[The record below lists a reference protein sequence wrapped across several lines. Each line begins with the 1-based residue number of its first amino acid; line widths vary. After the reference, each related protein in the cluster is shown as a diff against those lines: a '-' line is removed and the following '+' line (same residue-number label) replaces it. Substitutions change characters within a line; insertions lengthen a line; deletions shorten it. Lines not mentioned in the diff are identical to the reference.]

1 MNIIKYALFIAA
13 LSLPVTNTHAL
24 EWVDYDGTIPDNA
37 VMVNEGVE
45 DRPIC
50 RKNERIG
57 LIKNDLCHSVKA
69 GGNFAKKDIDDG
81 YQILVDTYNAYEVAE
96 LDSKP
101 EYGTWVFDQELQSL
115 NPVSGESLESLC
127 EGTFTHLF
135 DDAVADATS
144 GLIPPG
150 DCGNSEEEA
159 FKAGVNS
166 VYFYTVG
173 EYKRAQNYSS
183 TSDYYSGTWRA
194 WRNGDGLL
202 NKAMNDYLNGR
213 CSDVDES
220 LYPEFNDLSDDGTG
234 GTFAMPMT
242 CESFKC
248 RPDNNY
254 RYADTRSSVA
264 WGVFPESAAIYCS
277 NVDDDYFFGE

>member
-50 RKNERIG
+50 RRNARIG

-69 GGNFAKKDIDDG
+69 GGDFDKKDIDDG

-101 EYGTWVFDQELQSL
+101 EYGTWMFEDRELR
-115 NPVSGESLESLC
+115 PVSGENTESYCGDMFPL
-127 EGTFTHLF
+127 LF
-135 DDAVADATS
+135 DEAVAEATS

-159 FKAGVNS
+159 FDAGVSVARFYSLNQNS
-166 VYFYTVG
+166 LPG
-173 EYKRAQNYSS
+173 ILAK
-183 TSDYYSGTWRA
+183 GGGL
-194 WRNGDGLL
+194 GDLIAVAKG
-202 NKAMNDYLNGR
+202 DYLLGR
-213 CSDVDES
+213 CEEV
-220 LYPEFNDLSDDGTG
+220 PQDLKPTTFDANVSGGRSSDDV
-234 GTFAMPMT
+234 FF
-242 CESFKC
+242 SFSC
-248 RPDNNY
+248 PRFWCSQDYHIPDNGGSY
-254 RYADTRSSVA
+254 IRWSSETSEVRET
-264 WGVFPESAAIYCS
+264 WCS
-277 NVDDDYFFGE
+277 NHEDFPVTTYR

>member
-69 GGNFAKKDIDDG
+69 GGNFDKKDIDDG

-166 VYFYTVG
+166 IYFYTVG
-173 EYKRAQNYSS
+173 EEKRAQNYSS
-183 TSDYYSGTWRA
+183 TSDGYSGTWRA

-220 LYPEFNDLSDDGTG
+220 LYPEFNFLGDTTG
-234 GTFAMPMT
+234 GTFEAPMT

-248 RPDNNY
+248 RPDNDY

-277 NVDDDYFFGE
+277 NVDDEHFFGE

>member
-45 DRPIC
+45 DRPMC
-50 RKNERIG
+50 RKNEHIG
-57 LIKNDLCHSVKA
+57 MIKNDLCHSVKA
-69 GGNFAKKDIDDG
+69 GGNFDKKDIDDG

-166 VYFYTVG
+166 VYFYIVG
-173 EYKRAQNYSS
+173 EIWGGPRGVIAAMVGMIRAI
-183 TSDYYSGTWRA
+183 GVP
-194 WRNGDGLL
+194 GLTA
-202 NKAMNDYLNGR
+202 K
-213 CSDVDES
+213 V
-220 LYPEFNDLSDDGTG
+220 
-234 GTFAMPMT
+234 
-242 CESFKC
+242 
-248 RPDNNY
+248 
-254 RYADTRSSVA
+254 V
-264 WGVFPESAAIYCS
+264 
-277 NVDDDYFFGE
+277 

>member
-69 GGNFAKKDIDDG
+69 GGNFDKKDIDDG

-166 VYFYTVG
+166 IYFYTVG

-183 TSDYYSGTWRA
+183 TGDGYSGTWRA

-202 NKAMNDYLNGR
+202 KNAMNDYLNGR
-213 CSDVDES
+213 CSDVAQS
-220 LYPEFNDLSDDGTG
+220 LYPEYNFLDTTG
-234 GTFAMPMT
+234 GTFRAPMT

-248 RPDNNY
+248 RPDNGY
-254 RYADTRSSVA
+254 RYGDTRSSVA

-277 NVDDDYFFGE
+277 NVDDEHFFGE

>member
-50 RKNERIG
+50 RRNARIG

-69 GGNFAKKDIDDG
+69 GGNFDKKDIDDG

-166 VYFYTVG
+166 VYFYIAQQKFDV
-173 EYKRAQNYSS
+173 RANISSYSS
-183 TSDYYSGTWRA
+183 TDGGRWWNWFKGDDDSLLYS
-194 WRNGDGLL
+194 
-202 NKAMNDYLNGR
+202 AMKDYLNGR
-213 CSDVDES
+213 CSDVDE
-220 LYPEFNDLSDDGTG
+220 
-234 GTFAMPMT
+234 
-242 CESFKC
+242 
-248 RPDNNY
+248 
-254 RYADTRSSVA
+254 
-264 WGVFPESAAIYCS
+264 
-277 NVDDDYFFGE
+277 

>member
-1 MNIIKYALFIAA
+1 MMNIIKYALFIAA

-50 RKNERIG
+50 RRNARIG

-69 GGNFAKKDIDDG
+69 GGDFDKKDIDDG

-101 EYGTWVFDQELQSL
+101 EYGTWMFEDRELR
-115 NPVSGESLESLC
+115 PVSGENTESYCGDMFPL
-127 EGTFTHLF
+127 LF
-135 DDAVADATS
+135 DEAVAEATS

-159 FKAGVNS
+159 FDAGVSIARFYSLNQNS
-166 VYFYTVG
+166 LPG
-173 EYKRAQNYSS
+173 ILAK
-183 TSDYYSGTWRA
+183 GGGL
-194 WRNGDGLL
+194 GDLIAVAKG
-202 NKAMNDYLNGR
+202 DYLLGR
-213 CSDVDES
+213 CEEV
-220 LYPEFNDLSDDGTG
+220 PQDLKPTTFDTYVSGGRSSDDVFFSFSCPRFWCSQDYHNTVNG
-234 GTFAMPMT
+234 G
-242 CESFKC
+242 SYI
-248 RPDNNY
+248 RW
-254 RYADTRSSVA
+254 SSETSEVRET
-264 WGVFPESAAIYCS
+264 WCS
-277 NVDDDYFFGE
+277 NHEDFPVTTYR